1 MSAPEFAIVGRLRKA
16 HGVTG
21 EVVVEVITD
30 TPDAIF
36 APGARVMAGTADGVP
51 TRDPLELHVE
61 SARPFK
67 GGLLV
72 RFQEITD
79 RNTAD
84 SWRERYLLVPV
95 SELQQPA
102 EGEVFYHELLGMQ
115 VRTADGAPLGP
126 VTELYELPQGLTLEV
141 RRSNGTVLI
150 PYREGWVV
158 RTDRGSREIVI
169 DPPAGLLD

>member
-1 MSAPEFAIVGRLRKA
+1 MSAPELAIVGRLRKA
-16 HGVTG
+16 HGVRG

-36 APGARVMAGTADGVP
+36 APGGRVLAGTADGEP
-51 TRDPLELHVE
+51 TRDRIELHIE

-67 GGLLV
+67 DGLLV
-72 RFQEITD
+72 RFQEIGD
-79 RNTAD
+79 RDTAD

-95 SELQQPA
+95 DELQPPG

-115 VRTADGAPLGP
+115 VRTADGATLGP

-158 RTDRGSREIVI
+158 STDRGSREIVI
-169 DPPAGLLD
+169 DPPDGLLD

>member
-1 MSAPEFAIVGRLRKA
+1 MPSPEFAIVGRLRKA
-16 HGVTG
+16 HGVRG

-30 TPDAIF
+30 TPGAIF
-36 APGARVMAGTADGVP
+36 APGGRVLASTADGAP
-51 TRDPLELHVE
+51 TRDPLELHIE

-67 GGLLV
+67 GGLLI
-72 RFQEITD
+72 RFQEIRD
-79 RNTAD
+79 RETAD

-95 SELQQPA
+95 A
-102 EGEVFYHELLGMQ
+102 EVEPPGEGQVFYHELLGMQ
-115 VRTADGAPLGP
+115 VRTADGASLGP